1 MANLG
6 MVSQHKC
13 FVTPQYGLD
22 FLIFHELNI
31 REKQGWAAD
40 FFQIVSVTALGGIS
54 RLTCCVRC

>member
-1 MANLG
+1 